1 MVYELKDQNV
11 TPPTPRPDDQ
21 RSVNSDA
28 VGAIG
33 IAVLTI
39 ALIALIIGVQI
50 L

>member
-1 MVYELKDQNV
+1 MVYELKDQDV
-11 TPPTPRPDDQ
+11 TPPTPNAGDVK
-21 RSVNSDA
+21 SVNRDA
-28 VGAIG
+28 AGAIG